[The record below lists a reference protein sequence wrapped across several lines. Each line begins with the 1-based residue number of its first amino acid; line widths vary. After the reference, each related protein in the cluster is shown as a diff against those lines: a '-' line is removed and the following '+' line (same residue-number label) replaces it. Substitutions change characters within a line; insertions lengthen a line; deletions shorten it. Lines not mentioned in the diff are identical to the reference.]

1 MTGVIVGTKNIALFG
16 DLLSEVISLSRDEG
30 LWLCF

>member
-16 DLLSEVISLSRDEG
+16 DLLSEVISLSSDDG
-30 LWLCF
+30 L